1 MKLEGKKIGFG
12 MTSSYCTLMEVLEP
26 MQALKDLGADI
37 YPVVSEGVRDNSSRF
52 HDRDTFIDKVREIA
66 GRNEIGTIAEAETL
80 GPGNVMDIMIVA
92 PATGNTIAK
101 TANGIW
107 DTPVL
112 MASKATL
119 RNGKPLL
126 IAVFSNDALSMN
138 GENIMKLYNTKNIY
152 FVPFGQDDPV
162 KKPNSMMSD
171 ISLLVESAVQA
182 MEGKQIQPS
191 IISMR

>member
-12 MTSSYCTLMEVLEP
+12 MTSSYCTLMDVLDP
-26 MQALKDLGADI
+26 MQELKDLGADI
-37 YPVVSEGVRDNSSRF
+37 YPIVSEGVRDNSSRF
-52 HDRDTFIDKVREIA
+52 HDRDYFISKVREIT
-66 GRNEIGTIAEAETL
+66 GRIEMSTIAEAETL
-80 GPGNVMDIMIVA
+80 GPGNSMDIMIVA

-101 TANGIW
+101 MAHGIW

-126 IAVFSNDALSMN
+126 IAIFTNDALSMN
-138 GENIMKLYNTKNIY
+138 GENLMKLYNTKNIY
-152 FVPFGQDDPV
+152 FVPFGQDDPI

-171 ISLLVESAVQA
+171 LSLLIESAIHA
-182 MEGKQIQPS
+182 MDGKQIQPS
-191 IISMR
+191 IIAMR